1 MTIKIIYSKSGN
13 LSSRNQ
19 VLFSNEK
26 FSISGINKYISNSE
40 LSYIQDLLRTSDL
53 KKKLLVF
60 DVSSKKKIVIISV
73 KNNLKISEIESSGAE
88 FYTKVK
94 YGKNMSML

>member
-26 FSISGINKYISNSE
+26 FSISGLNKYISNSE
-40 LSYIQDLLRTSDL
+40 LSYIKDLLRTSDL

-60 DVSSKKKIVIISV
+60 DVSSKKR
-73 KNNLKISEIESSGAE
+73 
-88 FYTKVK
+88 
-94 YGKNMSML
+94 